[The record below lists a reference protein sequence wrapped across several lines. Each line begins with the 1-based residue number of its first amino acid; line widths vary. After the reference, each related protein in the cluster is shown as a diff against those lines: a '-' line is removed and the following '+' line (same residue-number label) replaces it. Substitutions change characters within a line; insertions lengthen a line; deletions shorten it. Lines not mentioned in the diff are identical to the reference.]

1 MHLRNVNMIVDLRL
15 YIYFNFLM
23 VEDNTYGWL

>member
-1 MHLRNVNMIVDLRL
+1 MHLRNVNTIVDLRL